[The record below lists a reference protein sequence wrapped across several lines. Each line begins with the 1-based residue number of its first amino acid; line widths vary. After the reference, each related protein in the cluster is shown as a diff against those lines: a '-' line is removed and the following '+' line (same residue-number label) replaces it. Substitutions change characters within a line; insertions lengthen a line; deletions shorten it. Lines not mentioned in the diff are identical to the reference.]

1 MKKILVASAA
11 LGLGLGLAASV
22 ASAEMSF
29 SATGKYEA
37 QGFYVSEGSDSAQG
51 MQVAPFDKMVRWSEV
66 DDATNCSGAFITA
79 GSDQQGYCGTGY
91 DSNVNDMWHH
101 SLYIFPKLQVNDNIA
116 LNSEIRMIDRDVWG
130 SNQATGPINNAAYEN
145 MRLRLLW
152 MDYMSPVGKWQVGR
166 ILGGGWGSKFLDTTG
181 NRDRIKWYP
190 SFMPENF
197 GMLLLYQK
205 SLEQDAF
212 NGGTDEADAASYYAG
227 LTWKADFGQ
236 SDIAFWHSRYD
247 KDAGDF
253 DNTEL
258 WLNAN
263 YKFGGF
269 NVLSELNWAIQGED
283 ASGADVSGLGFMAD
297 VNTQLEAF
305 TLGGLFFYLQG
316 DMDFDDKNKG
326 YIGRNGVGNDYNP
339 FAIATGDYMGLL
351 NGDKNGYLGAI
362 TSVLGIPGDPFEVNE
377 LSGGGQ
383 GNPGAMAIAA
393 YAMFQLNEK
402 LSLNGAVG
410 NIWADEAPS
419 GIDKNMGLEFDL
431 GLSYKLLDNLTYSA
445 TFAYWA
451 PGDMFDDL
459 AVIAGEI
466 ASAAAGEDVATGT
479 NNVYL
484 LLHNITM
491 TF

>member
-1 MKKILVASAA
+1 
-11 LGLGLGLAASV
+11 
-22 ASAEMSF
+22 
-29 SATGKYEA
+29 
-37 QGFYVSEGSDSAQG
+37 
-51 MQVAPFDKMVRWSEV
+51 
-66 DDATNCSGAFITA
+66 
-79 GSDQQGYCGTGY
+79 
-91 DSNVNDMWHH
+91 
-101 SLYIFPKLQVNDNIA
+101 
-116 LNSEIRMIDRDVWG
+116 
-130 SNQATGPINNAAYEN
+130 
-145 MRLRLLW
+145 
-152 MDYMSPVGKWQVGR
+152 
-166 ILGGGWGSKFLDTTG
+166 
-181 NRDRIKWYP
+181 
-190 SFMPENF
+190 MPENF

-205 SLEQDAF
+205 GAEKDAF
-212 NGGTDEADAASYYAG
+212 MGGTDEADVASYYAG

-283 ASGADVSGLGFMAD
+283 SSGADVSGLGFMAD